1 VAVRDKMILV
11 VATLTALLIWYL
23 LDLRR
28 QLNEVEQA
36 LQVLHKDFAEEMY
49 KKYLERFKDGEE

>member
-1 VAVRDKMILV
+1 MILV

-36 LQVLHKDFAEEMY
+36 LRALHQDFAEEMY
-49 KKYLERFKDGEE
+49 KKYLERFNKDGEE

>member
-1 VAVRDKMILV
+1 MILV